1 MIRARTWLLVGLLA
15 MTAVALAA
23 GYATYLQDLAF
34 RESANRPW
42 VVNQYGYMGLYQMG
56 RTALIDA
63 GYMDSSGRWTGKNG
77 ATSQQ
82 AFLASAE
89 IQTTAIND
97 YNRVQWGYITR
108 MGLDR
113 YVGQTVGGVQITESG
128 LLAGAHLLGAG
139 NLATFLRSDGATVPR
154 DGNRVPITQY
164 IAAFGGHG
172 LSFDGPLP
180 AIDLATRTGPNTYI
194 ASGYT
199 PTYGDGLGT
208 QPATGTGTGTGTGTA
223 GVPGYGGG
231 AWSGVPADDPE
242 TAFAAGSGV
251 TGFELSLMIAPLGT
265 ALTLLLGAWLV
276 QGSFTAFH
284 AGSLTAGQLGFQTMR
299 VVVCVSVLN
308 WLFYT

>member
-77 ATSQQ
+77 ATSQA
-82 AFLASAE
+82 AFLADQN
-89 IQTTAIND
+89 IQTAAIND

-113 YVGQTVGGVQITESG
+113 YVGQTIGGVQITESG

-139 NLATFLRSDGATVPR
+139 NLAKFLRSDGVTVPR
-154 DGNRVPITQY
+154 DGNGVPITQY
-164 IAAFGGHG
+164 IAGFGGHD
-172 LSFDGPLP
+172 LDFNGPLP
-180 AIDLATRTGPNTYI
+180 SINLATRTGTDGYI

-199 PTYGDGLGT
+199 PTYGGT
-208 QPATGTGTGTGTGTA
+208 LNPSPSA
-223 GVPGYGGG
+223 G
-231 AWSGVPADDPE
+231 GVPADDPE
-242 TAFAAGSGV
+242 SSFAAGAGV